1 MRKRA
6 VSLEGFPK
14 GGPYSHAT
22 EAGRLIFVSGTGP
35 VDPETNT
42 VIVDDVRAATQLIL
56 KTIGRILE
64 ARGSSLRKVLKVN
77 VYLRDMNDFQAMN
90 ESYAAFFPDQQPART
105 TVAVR
110 ELPFNFPIE
119 IELMAVK

>member
-1 MRKRA
+1 MEKR
-6 VSLEGFPK
+6 VINIEGFPK

-22 EAGRLIFVSGTGP
+22 EAGGLIYVSGTGP

-42 VIVDDVRAATQLIL
+42 IILDDVRAATRLIL

-64 ARGSSLRKVLKVN
+64 ARGSNLQMALKIN
-77 VYLRDMNDFQAMN
+77 VYLRDMKDFQAMN
-90 ESYAAFFPDQQPART
+90 EVYATFFPDQQPART

-119 IELMAVK
+119 IELVAVK

>member
-1 MRKRA
+1 MEKN
-6 VSLEGFPK
+6 VITVEGFPK

-22 EAGRLIFVSGTGP
+22 EAGGLIFVSGTGP

-42 VIVDDVRAATQLIL
+42 IIMDDVRAATRLIL
-56 KTIGRILE
+56 KTISRILE
-64 ARGSSLRKVLKVN
+64 AQGSSLQKALKVN
-77 VYLRDMNDFQAMN
+77 VYLRDMKDFQAMN
-90 ESYAAFFPDQQPART
+90 EVYATIFTDHQPART

-119 IELMAVK
+119 IELVAVK

>member
-22 EAGRLIFVSGTGP
+22 EAGGLIFVSGTGP